1 LVENMTPH
9 RITTVEQLHKYLHAA
24 MQLEHGTIPP
34 YLTALYSLH
43 PGSNS
48 DALHIMRAV
57 VVEEMLHL
65 TLVANVMNAVGGTPD
80 LTQPDFVPS
89 YPACL
94 PDGETDFE
102 VDLQPFS
109 REAVATFMKIE
120 RPAMAPDE
128 GSRLLPRGR
137 PRQRLLAASPEEPAM
152 QFYSIGEFYQEIA
165 RGLRY
170 LHQQCQEDGGQLFAG
185 DPSRQVTSE
194 YFYSGGGEL
203 IPVADLDSA
212 LAAVRLIGEQGEG
225 YGGGI
230 YDAEK
235 ELAHYYRYQ
244 QLQLGRYYQAGDRPG
259 QATGP
264 PLDID
269 WDAVYPVLR
278 NARLEDYPE
287 GSELHAA
294 ARKFNETYADFL
306 GFLTRAYTG
315 HPEFLLEAVWRMFL
329 IRDDMNRLIHNPV
342 PERDGV
348 HGAPTFE
355 LANLIRGPGS

>member
-1 LVENMTPH
+1 MENVTQH
-9 RITTVEQLHKYLHAA
+9 RITTLEQLHKYLYAA

-48 DALHIMRAV
+48 DALHIVRAV

-65 TLVANVMNAVGGTPD
+65 SQAANVMNAVGGTPD

-94 PDGETDFE
+94 PDGETDFQ

-109 REAVATFMKIE
+109 PDAVATFLRIE
-120 RPAMAPDE
+120 RPAQAPDE
-128 GSRLLPRGR
+128 DSSLVRRGR
-137 PRQRLLAASPEEPAM
+137 PRQRMLAASPEEPTM
-152 QFYSIGEFYQEIA
+152 QYFSIGEFYKEIA

-170 LHQQCQEDGGQLFAG
+170 LHQQCGGDDGKLFVG
-185 DPSRQVTSE
+185 DASRQVTSE

-203 IPVADLDSA
+203 IPVTDLDSA
-212 LAAVRLIGEQGEG
+212 LAALRLIGGQGEG

-230 YDAEK
+230 YDTEK

-244 QLQLGRYYQAGDRPG
+244 QLQIGRYYQVGDRPG
-259 QATGP
+259 HATGP

-269 WDAVYPVLR
+269 WDAVYPVMR
-278 NARLEDYPE
+278 NARLEDYPA
-287 GSELHAA
+287 GSELRAA
-294 ARKFNETYADFL
+294 AIQFNESYADFL
-306 GFLTRAYTG
+306 RFLTRAYTG
-315 HPEFLLEAVWRMFL
+315 HPELLLEAVWRMFR
-329 IRDDMNRLIHNPV
+329 IRDDMTRLIHNPV
-342 PERDGV
+342 PQRDGV

-355 LANLIRGPGS
+355 LANLARGPGS